1 MNSNKLD
8 NIFVSLCIGSA
19 ALLLPGLI
27 GGATFMGIENHV
39 DHSLTVDVNTIA
51 ENTERILLSEGKEAA
66 EKDISGL
73 RVPAKISSDETTIQ
87 MSGTF
92 KDGYCIVGRNPRG
105 QAAEKGI
112 FYSVSKNGI
121 IDKEETD
128 CTRNIS
134 NESIVYGPSI
144 NRDYTKEIELS
155 DVFYT
160 MFFGSIPVF
169 IGAISVGAAG
179 TRQRKR
185 EDEGEN
191 SNEAALAVVPLK
203 PEEDADSEFPVKRI
217 KPKEIVMDKVRSI
230 SQRLEFVKN
239 EWASYELDL
248 VKILDYPAVTN
259 MGVPATAE
267 FHKALRT
274 AQSHTP
280 VGGELDTAEIMEFNR
295 AVTDLEYRYDVMISE
310 AKRMKWNDYSS
321 KERISLSMA
330 QNLLA
335 IASNSASSA
344 NERQIAYKRL
354 IKEVEGIIVL
364 PEKTLLELE
373 ARMPPEIEE
382 GIQKRES
389 LSI

>member
-1 MNSNKLD
+1 
-8 NIFVSLCIGSA
+8 
-19 ALLLPGLI
+19 
-27 GGATFMGIENHV
+27 MGIENHV
-39 DHSLTVDVNTIA
+39 DHSLAVDVDKIA

-66 EKDISGL
+66 EKDISDL
-73 RVPAKISSDETTIQ
+73 RVPAEISSDETTIQ

-92 KDGYCIVGRNPRG
+92 KDGYCIVARNPRG
-105 QAAEKGI
+105 QDAEKGI

-128 CTRNIS
+128 CTRNIT

-144 NRDYTKEIELS
+144 DRDYSKEIELS

-185 EDEGEN
+185 EDGGEN
-191 SNEAALAVVPLK
+191 SNEPAPVVVPLK
-203 PEEDADSEFPVKRI
+203 TEEDDDSEVPVNQVQL
-217 KPKEIVMDKVRSI
+217 KEIVRDKVRSI
-230 SQRLEFVKN
+230 SQRLEFIKN

-259 MGVPATAE
+259 MSVPATAE

-280 VGGELDTAEIMEFNR
+280 VGGELNTAEILEFNR
-295 AVTDLEYRYDVMISE
+295 VVTDLEYRYDVMISE

-335 IASNSASSA
+335 IAINSASSA

-389 LSI
+389 LTI